1 MDITGLTVFTV
12 CFSLITLSIVARI
25 YAQVKRNQFCIEF
38 LLKQWQES
46 RAERIKEAIEKC
58 QQ

>member
-1 MDITGLTVFTV
+1 MQITMLALFTV
-12 CFSLITLSIVARI
+12 CFSIITLSILVRVCE
-25 YAQVKRNQFCIEF
+25 QVKRNKFCIEF

-46 RAERIKEAIEKC
+46 KAERMKEAMEQC